1 MIHVPVQQ
9 EARAASS
16 ADEEEDGHRGKMAD
30 SVSVFG
36 GRAPAEVEQLAKH
49 LRTLDRD
56 TFSQMLSGQSR
67 VRY

>member
-1 MIHVPVQQ
+1 
-9 EARAASS
+9 
-16 ADEEEDGHRGKMAD
+16 MAD

-56 TFSQMLSGQSR
+56 TFSQMLSGQSDHSGPR
-67 VRY
+67 QTCCLLCLILGI